1 MFKDAAE
8 NVANRTIKYQPVNPT
23 ASLLGLTDPSSA
35 PILEAE
41 GNPAAHFY
49 NQLLDLCEKLFD
61 GEIDQAAYE
70 EGLRYMFGIDAYP
83 AFTFDKVI
91 AQILKQVTTI
101 LGDVRSQEL
110 WALLQRDRA
119 SDTTTGKQ
127 QIAYR
132 TQAERVLAPEENLFK
147 ISWVR

>member
-1 MFKDAAE
+1 M
-8 NVANRTIKYQPVNPT
+8 ANKPNKYQPINPS
-23 ASLLGLTDPSSA
+23 ASLLGLTDPLTA
-35 PILEAE
+35 PILE
-41 GNPAAHFY
+41 GDNPAARFY
-49 NQLLDLCEKLFD
+49 PQLLDICEKLFD
-61 GEIDQAAYE
+61 GEIDQVAYE
-70 EGLRYMFGIDAYP
+70 EGLRHMFGIDAYP
-83 AFTFDKVI
+83 GFTFDKVI

-147 ISWVR
+147 ISWVRVV